1 MIVERFN
8 NIYFGDYQPTATD
21 KSGLKTHI
29 HTKILVIKRTI
40 KSIDQNSY
48 VSMRGIHKITHNT
61 KYIKTFIKATP
72 QCIFWLFGVLKVTCQ
87 SQRRHTLKLTLLYH
101 PFNSKYGTITFK
113 NELHAVLKN
122 I

>member
-29 HTKILVIKRTI
+29 DTKILVIKRAI

-48 VSMRGIHKITHNT
+48 VSMRGIHKNTHNT
-61 KYIKTFIKATP
+61 IYIDIYKDI
-72 QCIFWLFGVLKVTCQ
+72 
-87 SQRRHTLKLTLLYH
+87 Y
-101 PFNSKYGTITFK
+101 
-113 NELHAVLKN
+113 
-122 I
+122 

>member
-8 NIYFGDYQPTATD
+8 KISFGDYQPTATD

-48 VSMRGIHKITHNT
+48 VSMRGIHKNTHNT
-61 KYIKTFIKATP
+61 KYIKILIKATP
-72 QCIFWLFGVLKVTCQ
+72 THPKA
-87 SQRRHTLKLTLLYH
+87 YH

-113 NELHAVLKN
+113 NELHAVLKKIRN
-122 I
+122 K